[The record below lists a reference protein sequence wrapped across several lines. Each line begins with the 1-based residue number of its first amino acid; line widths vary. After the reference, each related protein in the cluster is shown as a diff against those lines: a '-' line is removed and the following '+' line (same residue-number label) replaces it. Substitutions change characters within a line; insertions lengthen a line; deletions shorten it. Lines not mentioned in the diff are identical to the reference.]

1 MSVVR
6 PFRRVVVTGAEC
18 SGKTTF
24 SRLLADHLGW
34 AWVPEA
40 ARLHPDVRSGSISE
54 HTFDQLHDTQTNM
67 AAKAKDTHEGVV
79 CDTGDL
85 VLRLWAEAT
94 LEFSWHPLMPP
105 EPRADLHIL
114 CPCLEQWEEDP
125 LRTLPNLEDR
135 LALESQY
142 RAHLTLR
149 PHLIAEGDTPE
160 ARLASIL
167 SQWPW

>member
-1 MSVVR
+1 MSAPE
-6 PFRRVVVTGAEC
+6 PFRRVVVTGVEC
-18 SGKTTF
+18 SGKTTL
-24 SRLLADHLGW
+24 SIMLAEHLGW

-40 ARLHPDVRSGSISE
+40 ARRHQAVLSESITE
-54 HTFDQLHDTQTNM
+54 QTFDELHEMQTQM
-67 AAKAKDTHEGVV
+67 AAGARAHHPGVV

-85 VLRLWAEAT
+85 VLRLWAESA
-94 LEFSWHPLMPP
+94 LNFSWHPLLPP
-105 EPRADLHIL
+105 QPRVDLHIL

-125 LRTLPNLEDR
+125 LRNLPKLEDR
-135 LALESQY
+135 RALEATY

-149 PHLIAEGDTPE
+149 PHLVAEGDTPE